1 MTDVHN
7 QQLTSQLDTERPPP
21 PLKRS
26 RTMSP
31 DRPNLLSLTVSFR
44 GKQHVLSLLPD
55 STLSALYAQLEEL
68 TQVPPPLQK
77 LLFKGKK
84 LTGGSGDQDISLGQ
98 AGLKDGT
105 KIQLVAPTPQEL
117 EGMRTVENENQ
128 RRERIMR
135 ERALKAPVKLR
146 STGSGPIVSLS
157 SLSSPSLQHRFH
169 DLKALDHLPNPDK
182 ALSLLRKL
190 SEDPAI
196 KHVMEKHKFAVG
208 LLTELAPHEHPKLLG
223 LNQNA
228 GQTILL
234 RLRTDKYDGFR
245 LYKDIRM
252 VLCHELTHNVWG
264 DHDENFKE
272 LNSKLN
278 REVAEYERSVSAG
291 THYLSGGPDV
301 YQPSSELEAEA
312 RALTLGGSGA
322 SAGPSS
328 FNEETQEERRQKL
341 LQATMNRLRKE
352 EEEIEYSCG
361 TGKSTA

>member
-1 MTDVHN
+1 M
-7 QQLTSQLDTERPPP
+7 SSDT
-21 PLKRS
+21 
-26 RTMSP
+26 
-31 DRPNLLSLTVSFR
+31 PNPLSLTVSFR
-44 GKQHVLSLLPD
+44 GKQHVLSLLPE

-84 LTGGSGDQDISLGQ
+84 LSGGRGDHDISLGQ
-98 AGLKDGT
+98 AGMKDGT
-105 KIQLVAPTPQEL
+105 KIQLVAPTLQEL

-128 RRERIMR
+128 KRERIMR

-146 STGSGPIVSLS
+146 STGSGPIASLS
-157 SLSSPSLQHRFH
+157 SSSSPSLQYRFH
-169 DLKALDHLPNPDK
+169 DLKALDHLSNPDT
-182 ALSLLRKL
+182 ALALLKRL
-190 SEDPAI
+190 SEDSAI
-196 KHVMEKHKFAVG
+196 RHVMEKHKFAVG

-264 DHDENFKE
+264 DHDENANTFHDLPNLQFKE

-301 YQPSSELEAEA
+301 YQPLSELEAEA
-312 RALTLGGSGA
+312 RAYTLGGSGA
-322 SAGPSS
+322 SASSSS

-352 EEEIEYSCG
+352 EEEIEHSCG